1 MGVTRVLYATD
12 FHGSEAFFRKFLAA
26 AMQYKAQVLIV
37 GGDVTG
43 KAMVPVVH
51 KGGGR
56 YEGFLFN
63 RREQPSTPA
72 ELEKLKQTISNV
84 GFYPLVLE
92 QDEADALEADAGRMG
107 AVFERAM
114 CDRIRRWLALADEKL
129 TPQGIR
135 LYFMPGND
143 DLYSIDAV
151 IDEFPSVANPDG
163 RRLWIDDDHEL
174 IGVSNANMTP
184 WRCARDLEDEQ
195 LEARLTQVAAL
206 LERPSTAVMALHV
219 PPYDSGI
226 DVCPELDANLKIIA
240 RGGQIL
246 MKPVGSPAVRR
257 LIERLQPLVTLHGHI
272 HEAPG
277 HTRIGRTLC
286 INSGSEYAEGIMK
299 AAILNLERDKV
310 KGHMLISA

>member
-26 AMQYKAQVLIV
+26 ALQYKAQVLIV

-92 QDEADALEADAGRMG
+92 QDEADALEADAGRMS

-114 CDRIRRWLALADEKL
+114 CDRIRSWLALADEKL

-163 RRLWIDDDHEL
+163 RRLWIDEDHEL

>member
-1 MGVTRVLYATD
+1 MGMTRVLFATD

-26 AMQYKAQVLIV
+26 ALQYKAQALIV

-43 KAMVPVVH
+43 KAMIPIVH
-51 KGGGR
+51 KGGGH
-56 YEGFLFN
+56 YEGYLFN
-63 RREQPSTPA
+63 RREQPSTAA

-92 QDEADALEADAGRMG
+92 QDEADALEADRTKMSAL
-107 AVFERAM
+107 FERAM
-114 CDRIRRWLALADEKL
+114 CERVRQWLTLADEKL
-129 TPQGIR
+129 GPQKIK

-143 DLYSIDAV
+143 DLQSIDQV
-151 IDEFPSVANPDG
+151 IDEFPSVSNPD
-163 RRLWIDDDHEL
+163 RKRFMLDDDHEL
-174 IGVSNANMTP
+174 VGLSNANMTP
-184 WRCARDLEDEQ
+184 WHCARDLEEEE
-195 LEARLTQVAAL
+195 LETGLEQVAAL
-206 LERPSTAVMALHV
+206 LERPATAVMALHV

-226 DVCPELDANLKIIA
+226 DVCPELDENLKIVA
-240 RGGQIL
+240 RGGQV
-246 MKPVGSPAVRR
+246 MTKPVGSTAVRR
-257 LIERLQPLVTLHGHI
+257 LIERVQPMVTLHGHI